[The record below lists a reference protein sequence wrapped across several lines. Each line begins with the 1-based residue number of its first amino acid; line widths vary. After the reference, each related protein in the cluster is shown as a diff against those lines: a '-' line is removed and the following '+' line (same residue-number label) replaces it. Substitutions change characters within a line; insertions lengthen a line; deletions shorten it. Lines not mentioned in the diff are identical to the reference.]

1 MRRGKKLLVTLLALS
16 LTAGILGGCGSNG
29 GNIGGEDEGG
39 AGQASSASKA
49 VQESQEGS
57 AVSKAEENKEIVV
70 AIDSDIGDIS
80 PFGVSGGGRNYV
92 RFMLYDCIAQ
102 ASAPGQSIDEMDWAL
117 AKNITK
123 IDDLTYE
130 IEIYDY
136 IYDTA
141 GNHMTASD
149 VAFSLNKAVE
159 LGTSSKFSSNFDHCT
174 VTGDYTVELGI
185 TTPKLGIIEYMC
197 SQIPVVVQTSYEAQ
211 SENERATKP
220 VTTGPY
226 KISEL
231 VSGSYLVMEKN
242 EKYWQTDDS
251 MKSYQAAQNVDKVTL
266 QVTTENSQRAIALE
280 TKSATVATSVA
291 VSDIGQFINDDGS
304 ARDGYNVKSV
314 LSGTTTVL
322 EFNCDEG
329 AVFDNKELRQ
339 AVLYA
344 IDSEAVMQAALSG
357 NGMITNDFSS
367 QAASDYDKGW
377 NDEDYY
383 GYDEEKA
390 KEMMKEAGYPDGG
403 LKIKIMTWEDT
414 AMKTACQV
422 VQAYLLQIGISS
434 EIVVYDNALFNTNMY
449 DSKQW
454 DILINGYGCTDYVVD
469 TWSLRFD
476 RTGFSNNKTGQF
488 IADDKLQELLLAACN
503 IETHSMETVDA
514 FHEYVR
520 DNAYACGLYTPY
532 KYVVA
537 LDSVEELVTHPWG
550 QVIAG
555 ACRYK

>member
-1 MRRGKKLLVTLLALS
+1 MKRSKKLLVTLLALS
-16 LTAGILGGCGSNG
+16 LTASVLGGCGGSGVNG
-29 GNIGGEDEGG
+29 GNGS
-39 AGQASSASKA
+39 QAAIPAQQETEAAST
-49 VQESQEGS
+49 VMNVDGTR
-57 AVSKAEENKEIVV
+57 EIVMT
-70 AIDSDIGDIS
+70 IDSDIGDIS

-102 ASAPGQSIDEMDWAL
+102 ASAPGKAIDEMDWAL
-117 AKNITK
+117 AKNITR

-141 GNHMTASD
+141 GNHMTADD

-174 VTGDYTVELGI
+174 VTGEYTVELGI
-185 TTPKLGIIEYMC
+185 TTAKLGIIEYMC
-197 SQIPVVVQTSYEAQ
+197 SQIPIVVQASYEAQ

-226 KISEL
+226 KITEL

-242 EKYWQTDDS
+242 EDYWQTDES
-251 MKSYQAAQNVDKVTL
+251 LKSYQAAQNVDKVTL

-280 TKSATVATSVA
+280 TKSAAIATSIA
-291 VSDIGQFINDDGS
+291 VSDISQFINDDGS
-304 ARDGYNVKSV
+304 AKDGYTVKTV

-329 AVFDNKELRQ
+329 AVFDNKQLRQ

-344 IDSEAVMQAALSG
+344 IDSQAVMQAALNG

-367 QAASDYDKGW
+367 QAASDYDQSW
-377 NDEDYY
+377 NDGDYY
-383 GYDEEKA
+383 GYDMEKA
-390 KEMMKEAGYPDGG
+390 KSLMKEAGYADGG

-434 EIVVYDNALFNTNMY
+434 DIVVYDNALFNTNMY
-449 DSKQW
+449 DSEQW

-503 IETHSMETVDA
+503 IETHSKETVDA
-514 FHEYVR
+514 FHDYVKE
-520 DNAYACGLYTPY
+520 NAYACGLYTPY

-537 LDSVEELVTHPWG
+537 LDSVEELTTHPWG

-555 ACRYK
+555 ACKYK